1 MGCLF
6 FPLELLV
13 DDIIE
18 GWFFL
23 MEWIIPERYLSR
35 TFRTVLRILVWVF
48 SALLLFIMLLGFF
61 ALISDDIYVRQIGKY
76 MLFIPLGIS
85 AVQIIFGIIVRIVS
99 KRKKEAQ
106 SGEFQKMQPH
116 ILILVTMMLLGIN
129 ILFYIFLR

>member
-1 MGCLF
+1 MDCLF

-13 DDIIE
+13 DAIIE

-23 MEWIIPERYLSR
+23 MEWIIPEQYLSR

-48 SALLLFIMLLGFF
+48 SALLLFIMLLGVF

-85 AVQIIFGIIVRIVS
+85 TVQIVFGIIVRIVS
-99 KRKKEAQ
+99 KRKK
-106 SGEFQKMQPH
+106 
-116 ILILVTMMLLGIN
+116 
-129 ILFYIFLR
+129 

>member
-6 FPLELLV
+6 FPLDLLV
-13 DDIIE
+13 DAIIE

-35 TFRTVLRILVWVF
+35 TIRTVLRILIWVF
-48 SALLLFIMLLGFF
+48 SALLLFIMLLGVF

-99 KRKKEAQ
+99 KRKK
-106 SGEFQKMQPH
+106 
-116 ILILVTMMLLGIN
+116 
-129 ILFYIFLR
+129 

>member
-6 FPLELLV
+6 FPLELLI
-13 DDIIE
+13 DSIIE

-35 TFRTVLRILVWVF
+35 TLRTVLKILVWVF
-48 SALLLFIMLLGFF
+48 SAFLLFLMLLGVF

-85 AVQIIFGIIVRIVS
+85 AVQIFFGIIVRLVS
-99 KRKKEAQ
+99 RKK
-106 SGEFQKMQPH
+106 K
-116 ILILVTMMLLGIN
+116 
-129 ILFYIFLR
+129 

>member
-6 FPLELLV
+6 FPLELFG
-13 DDIIE
+13 DAIIE

-35 TFRTVLRILVWVF
+35 TIRTVLRILVWVF
-48 SALLLFIMLLGFF
+48 SALVLFIMLLGVF

-99 KRKKEAQ
+99 KREK
-106 SGEFQKMQPH
+106 
-116 ILILVTMMLLGIN
+116 
-129 ILFYIFLR
+129 

>member
-6 FPLELLV
+6 FPLDLLV
-13 DDIIE
+13 YAIIE

-48 SALLLFIMLLGFF
+48 SALLLFVMILGVF

-85 AVQIIFGIIVRIVS
+85 AVQIIFGIIVRIVA
-99 KRKKEAQ
+99 KRKK
-106 SGEFQKMQPH
+106 
-116 ILILVTMMLLGIN
+116 
-129 ILFYIFLR
+129 

>member
-1 MGCLF
+1 MGCLL

-13 DDIIE
+13 DFIID

-48 SALLLFIMLLGFF
+48 SALLLFVMLLGVSAIVFG
-61 ALISDDIYVRQIGKY
+61 DIYVKQIGKY

-85 AVQIIFGIIVRIVS
+85 AVQISLGIIVRIVS
-99 KRKKEAQ
+99 KKK
-106 SGEFQKMQPH
+106 K
-116 ILILVTMMLLGIN
+116 
-129 ILFYIFLR
+129 

>member
-13 DDIIE
+13 EAIVE

-35 TFRTVLRILVWVF
+35 TFRTILRILVWVF
-48 SALLLFIMLLGFF
+48 SALLLFIMLLGVF

-99 KRKKEAQ
+99 KRKK
-106 SGEFQKMQPH
+106 
-116 ILILVTMMLLGIN
+116 
-129 ILFYIFLR
+129 

>member
-13 DDIIE
+13 EAIVE

-23 MEWIIPERYLSR
+23 MEWIILERYLSR

-48 SALLLFIMLLGFF
+48 SALLLFIMLLGVF

-99 KRKKEAQ
+99 KRKK
-106 SGEFQKMQPH
+106 
-116 ILILVTMMLLGIN
+116 
-129 ILFYIFLR
+129 

>member
-6 FPLELLV
+6 FPLELLGNA
-13 DDIIE
+13 IIE

-35 TFRTVLRILVWVF
+35 TIRTVLRILVWVF
-48 SALLLFIMLLGFF
+48 SVFLLLVMLLGVF
-61 ALISDDIYVRQIGKY
+61 AIISDDTYTKQIGRY

-99 KRKKEAQ
+99 KRKK
-106 SGEFQKMQPH
+106 
-116 ILILVTMMLLGIN
+116 
-129 ILFYIFLR
+129 

>member
-6 FPLELLV
+6 FPLKLFG
-13 DDIIE
+13 DAIIE

-35 TFRTVLRILVWVF
+35 TIRTVLRILVWVF
-48 SALLLFIMLLGFF
+48 SALLLFIMLLGVF

-99 KRKKEAQ
+99 KREK
-106 SGEFQKMQPH
+106 
-116 ILILVTMMLLGIN
+116 
-129 ILFYIFLR
+129 

>member
-13 DDIIE
+13 DAIIE

-48 SALLLFIMLLGFF
+48 SALLLFVMLLGVF
-61 ALISDDIYVRQIGKY
+61 ALISNDIYVKQIGKY
-76 MLFIPLGIS
+76 MFFIPLGIS

-99 KRKKEAQ
+99 KRKK
-106 SGEFQKMQPH
+106 
-116 ILILVTMMLLGIN
+116 
-129 ILFYIFLR
+129 